1 MKEKT
6 FAERVKETIK
16 QGRIVQGKLTSKKNV
31 SK

>member
-6 FAERVKETIK
+6 FSERVKETIK
-16 QGRIVQGKLTSKKNV
+16 QGRIVQGKPTSKKSA